1 MLLTLVFYKNG
12 SFLLRYWSV
21 NARVSQHH
29 EYSISQRKEALECMY
44 DNHNLWLW
52 NIIYGNLQD
61 ERHAEEV
68 ITHVFKDVWKCDQV
82 LFTKDRQLIALLHL
96 CRSRLSNE

>member
-1 MLLTLVFYKNG
+1 M
-12 SFLLRYWSV
+12 

-29 EYSISQRKEALECMY
+29 EYSMTQRKEALESMY
-44 DNHNLWLW
+44 DTHNLWLW

-68 ITHVFKDVWKCDQV
+68 ITHVFKDVWKWDQV

-96 CRSRLSNE
+96 CRNKLTRE